1 MKRSASIPACSGS
14 SYSHQRGLALVSAL
28 LMLLIITLLGVSLFL
43 GVTLQQ
49 RAAGNSLQKTRALE
63 VAQSAVTA
71 AENWLDTQ
79 SSRQVP
85 LSCSSTVNNFRL
97 CALAPATPA
106 DPSTWVNKGATQL
119 NGGTTQVNFTKLV
132 TVKANGGQVD
142 SYAAYPA
149 VWITYLGRATMG
161 PGNLYEI
168 DAQASGGNVNA
179 VAVIQTV
186 YYVGGNM
193 RNSTPAQNLGQ

>member
-1 MKRSASIPACSGS
+1 MMHSAPTSAGS
-14 SYSHQRGLALVSAL
+14 RPSDQLGLALVSAL
-28 LMLLIITLLGVSLFL
+28 LMLVIITLLGVSLFL

-49 RAAGNSLQKTRALE
+49 KAAGNSLQKTRALE

-71 AENWLDTQ
+71 AENWLNTQ

-85 LSCSSTVNNFRL
+85 QACSSQVIFFRL
-97 CALAPATPA
+97 CALSPPTPA
-106 DPSTWVNKGATQL
+106 NPSSWSSGASRVTLPNVKFSATGAT
-119 NGGTTQVNFTKLV
+119 
-132 TVKANGGQVD
+132 VD
-142 SYAAYPA
+142 TYAGNPA
-149 VWITYLGRATMG
+149 VWISYLGRATMG

-168 DAQASGGNVNA
+168 DAQAYGGNQNA
-179 VAVIQTV
+179 LAVIQVV

>member
-1 MKRSASIPACSGS
+1 MSHSARISAGFRR
-14 SYSHQRGLALVSAL
+14 SHQGGLALVSAL
-28 LMLLIITLLGVSLFL
+28 LMLVIITLLGVSLFL

-49 RAAGNSLQKTRALE
+49 KAAGNSLQKTRALE

-71 AENWLDTQ
+71 AENWLNTE
-79 SSRQVP
+79 SSKQVP
-85 LSCSSTVNNFRL
+85 MSCSSSASNFRL
-97 CALAPATPA
+97 CSMTPTNPA
-106 DPSTWVNKGATQL
+106 DPSTWSGGATQVDL
-119 NGGTTQVNFTKLV
+119 PNLKVSTTGGIDT
-132 TVKANGGQVD
+132 
-142 SYAAYPA
+142 YAAHPA

-168 DAQASGGNVNA
+168 DAQARGGNANT

-186 YYVGGNM
+186 YYIGGNM